1 MYTMNAERKR
11 KTQLPNQFYFKRRK
25 QTIVYILIF
34 LKKTPSSSLILLLK
48 IIEVFWGQLKP
59 LTLFYNIILQLC
71 LFPMEIIKSLE
82 VNKALAY
89 LLKLSLNPN
98 KHINWTICN
107 YLIIFWFYILC
118 VVIFVFLLICW
129 ELSDSWLSLGA
140 MLALRD

>member
-129 ELSDSWLSLGA
+129 ELSDS
-140 MLALRD
+140 